1 MNKLKDNKT
10 PLINMDLTYEM
21 EVRDAN
27 NNLISFQKKQSKS
40 LLKNFLRA
48 IRGLMYGTCQYN
60 GESLVD
66 TGGVTRTYP
75 YISVLAQEIFCVNAP
90 VTNMLF
96 GIQVGTGVTV
106 VNRDQYTL
114 TTKIVHGNGSGQLM
128 YGSSTL
134 EACDGTPPD
143 TQFRIIRTFTND
155 YAGAI
160 TVNEIGLAFYHAYGT
175 YYFLIARDLATQ
187 LVPIGATLTV
197 RYILKVTA

>member
-1 MNKLKDNKT
+1 LKDKENKT

-21 EVRDAN
+21 EVRDKD
-27 NNLISFQKKQSKS
+27 NNLIAFQRKQSRS

-48 IRGLMYGTCQYN
+48 IRGLMYGTAQYN

-66 TGGVTRTYP
+66 TSGITRTYP
-75 YISVLAQEIFCVNAP
+75 YISAVAQEIFCTNSPITNA
-90 VTNMLF
+90 NY
-96 GIQVGTGVTV
+96 GIIVGTGVTV
-106 VNRDQYTL
+106 VNRDQYAL
-114 TTKIVHGNGSGQLM
+114 AAKIAHGNGSGQLM
-128 YGSSTL
+128 YGASTL

-155 YAGAI
+155 YSGAI
-160 TVNEIGLAFYHAYGT
+160 TVNEIGLAFYQLYGP